1 MTHESRKVRVPQFFS
16 NALIP
21 RTIGFDDVFN
31 ALESVAARASDAV
44 DNFPPY
50 DIVKLSETE
59 WDIRMAVAGYSKD
72 QIRIELEN
80 NVLTVSAETSSENS
94 SDENQKVFLYKGIST
109 KKFTRRWTVTDST
122 KVRVAKFVD
131 GILTISLI
139 KIPVERKATQ
149 IEIL

>member
-50 DIVKLSETE
+50 DIVKLSDTE

-72 QIRIELEN
+72 QIRIEMEN